1 MCSIIRVIVFVLLI
15 SIFNANSIANLIHL
29 TDNGVFA
36 EAKVIRYAPYT
47 VGKSLM
53 NNYVISYDN
62 YTGDIILWGK
72 NHPINSKV
80 SVVYDKTN
88 ACLVWLGNPGDSS
101 WQLYKS
107 NYDPKYTIVA
117 IIIFVVLCAAEKVYI
132 FSDN

>member
-1 MCSIIRVIVFVLLI
+1 MRIINRVIVFVLLI

-53 NNYVISYDN
+53 KNYVISYDN

-88 ACLVWLGNPGDSS
+88 SCLVWLGNPGDSS
-101 WQLYKS
+101 WELYKS

-132 FSDN
+132 FSEN